1 MCDGIKLFAQSQML
15 PPGFLLFGK
24 RTDGGIGIVLF
35 QPFWKMIRNRRR
47 DRVICGAVQNRNRV
61 LIECKILFREKL
73 LQLIFQDDLM
83 KGRRVQAW
91 KMNIDPGVPL
101 LKRPGK
107 FMDQVRN
114 IGIAAF
120 RIRQKRN

>member
-47 DRVICGAVQNRNRV
+47 DRVICGAVQNRDRV
-61 LIECKILFREKL
+61 LIECKILFRENCCSS
-73 LQLIFQDDLM
+73 F
-83 KGRRVQAW
+83 
-91 KMNIDPGVPL
+91 
-101 LKRPGK
+101 
-107 FMDQVRN
+107 
-114 IGIAAF
+114 F
-120 RIRQKRN
+120 RMT